1 MTCVGIIF
9 FQPVITNVSLNP
21 ERWNKVDDAKVISM
35 SFQHISK
42 CLSNMVGNTFVRV
55 RVRVRVCVRWR
66 DEHGRAPAKLLT
78 PEVLWPQ
85 VLESSFQRF

>member
-1 MTCVGIIF
+1 
-9 FQPVITNVSLNP
+9 
-21 ERWNKVDDAKVISM
+21 
-35 SFQHISK
+35 
-42 CLSNMVGNTFVRV
+42 MVGNTFVRVRV